1 MSKSNEARAMT
12 WNQPNGA
19 GGALQQWT
27 VEVVVVPKEG
37 VNDPEGEAILGG
49 LRSLGYATVQRAR
62 SGRFF
67 TLTVSAPDADAARE
81 DASRMADRL
90 LANPVIQ
97 TFRIESVQPDQSAI
111 GRV

>member
-1 MSKSNEARAMT
+1 MSSNSS
-12 WNQPNGA
+12 NGSHA
-19 GGALQQWT
+19 ATRQWK

-49 LRSLGYATVQRAR
+49 LRSLGYSSVSRAQ

-67 TLTVSAPDADAARE
+67 TLTIAAPDADAARS
-81 DASRMADRL
+81 DATRMADRL

-97 TFRIESVQPDQSAI
+97 TFRIESVEPEQSTPE
-111 GRV
+111 RV

>member
-1 MSKSNEARAMT
+1 MT
-12 WNQPNGA
+12 SGSANGT
-19 GGALQQWT
+19 GGTLPTWL

-49 LRSLGYATVQRAR
+49 LRSLGYAAVARVQ

-67 TLTVSAPDADAARE
+67 TLTLSAPDAEAARADAAR
-81 DASRMADRL
+81 MADQL

-97 TFRIESVQPDQSAI
+97 TFRIESITPRQTAS
-111 GRV
+111 RRT

>member
-1 MSKSNEARAMT
+1 MAM
-12 WNQPNGA
+12 NQPTTDLGS
-19 GGALQQWT
+19 LPHWT

-37 VNDPEGEAILGG
+37 VTDPEGEAILGG
-49 LRSLGYATVQRAR
+49 LRSLGYTAVRRAR

-97 TFRIESVQPDQSAI
+97 TFRVESVRPALPAN
-111 GRV
+111 GRT

>member
-1 MSKSNEARAMT
+1 MT
-12 WNQPNGA
+12 LTEPNGVDPS
-19 GGALQQWT
+19 LPQWT

-49 LRSLGYATVQRAR
+49 LRSLGYEAVQRVR

-67 TLTVSAPDADAARE
+67 TLAISAPDAEVARADAV
-81 DASRMADRL
+81 RMADQL

-97 TFRIESVQPDQSAI
+97 TFRIDSVKPDLS
-111 GRV
+111 GTRRL

>member
-1 MSKSNEARAMT
+1 MSLDSSNGTDAAT
-12 WNQPNGA
+12 H
-19 GGALQQWT
+19 QWK

-49 LRSLGYATVQRAR
+49 LRSLGYSAVTQAQ

-67 TLTVSAPDADAARE
+67 TLTVAAPDAEAARS
-81 DASRMADRL
+81 DATKMADQV

-97 TFRIESVQPDQSAI
+97 TFRIESVQPEP
-111 GRV
+111 

>member
-1 MSKSNEARAMT
+1 MIPTEPTGVDTSL
-12 WNQPNGA
+12 P
-19 GGALQQWT
+19 QWI

-49 LRSLGYATVQRAR
+49 LRSLGYAAVSRAR

-67 TLTVSAPDADAARE
+67 TLSIAAADAGAARADAAR
-81 DASRMADRL
+81 MADQL

-97 TFRIESVQPDQSAI
+97 TFRIESVKPDAA
-111 GRV
+111 GTRRL